1 MDINFLQN
9 WPEDLWVQLEGLG
22 IIGRSM
28 VSGHFRNVCLENDW
42 SSISLM
48 LLVPAWIGGEGIKR
62 SGFSLIS
69 PAVDNV
75 SRAQAALAW
84 LGVAVLTC
92 PFPVAVHQL
101 EEALEPVE
109 PLRAIV
115 FGSERSAKEFQVS
128 VFDNGK
134 ETAWAMVGEPLVE
147 DGRLSVEFTAPQG
160 FSGRRAWLLLRFE
173 GGGSCPLGVSIVEG
187 QCLKFDVDLSSAI
200 ATTLR
205 KGLLKLRKGRSPASL
220 FFIRLEP
227 VEERANG

>member
-84 LGVAVLTC
+84 LGVACAHL
-92 PFPVAVHQL
+92 
-101 EEALEPVE
+101 
-109 PLRAIV
+109 PLPGRCA
-115 FGSERSAKEFQVS
+115 SA
-128 VFDNGK
+128 
-134 ETAWAMVGEPLVE
+134 
-147 DGRLSVEFTAPQG
+147 
-160 FSGRRAWLLLRFE
+160 
-173 GGGSCPLGVSIVEG
+173 
-187 QCLKFDVDLSSAI
+187 
-200 ATTLR
+200 R
-205 KGLLKLRKGRSPASL
+205 KGS
-220 FFIRLEP
+220 
-227 VEERANG
+227 